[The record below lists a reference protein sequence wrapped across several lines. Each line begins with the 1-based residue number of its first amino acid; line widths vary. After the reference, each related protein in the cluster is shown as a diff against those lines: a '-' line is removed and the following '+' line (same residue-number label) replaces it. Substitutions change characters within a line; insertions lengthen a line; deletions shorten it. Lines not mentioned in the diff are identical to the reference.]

1 MAEAPF
7 EIQRRHVLAGLDE
20 APAEAFEPTHTAA
33 FQMRRA
39 EDVAR
44 HVLRLD
50 PAVSVQRGKVLGFD
64 VSQAINTAWGQDTLL
79 TAAPRASLRLGPD
92 EWLLIG
98 KPTAAA
104 DEAGLK
110 IVDVSHRNVAI
121 EVRGGNV
128 RDVLNTGIAL
138 DLDEAVFPVGT
149 ATRTVLPRPRS
160 CWCIAVMRRGTASS
174 GLNAGDRSGAI
185 SLPIS
190 HSLRDCSG
198 FHRHSARPSQR
209 RPAQHKTA

>member
-7 EIQRRHVLAGLDE
+7 EIQRRHVLAGFDE

-50 PAVSVQRGKVLGFD
+50 PAVAVQRGKVLGFD

-98 KPTAAA
+98 TPTAAA

-121 EVRGGNV
+121 EVRGGDV

-149 ATRTVLPRPRS
+149 ATRTVFAKAEIVLVHCRDAAGHSVFRIECWRS
-160 CWCIAVMRRGTASS
+160 FGRYLVAHLAQ
-174 GLNAGDRSGAI
+174 
-185 SLPIS
+185 
-190 HSLRDCSG
+190 
-198 FHRHSARPSQR
+198 SARLLGLP
-209 RPAQHKTA
+209 PT